1 MNRYSRIFAT
11 VMVLALGVAFAQPA
25 DAKGPPGGSPPGL
38 KMKVIVEGPTTG
50 GPPGMY
56 IAPGLMYP
64 APGCAVSS
72 QRPQYPAKCYPS

>member
-1 MNRYSRIFAT
+1 MNRCSRIFVTAT
-11 VMVLALGVAFAQPA
+11 IIALGVAFAQTA

-38 KMKVIVEGPTTG
+38 KVLKVQGPTTG
-50 GPPGMY
+50 HAPGMY